1 MSLLSSLRQDI
12 SDSNQRDSI
21 RNEREEILRDLQ
33 WLFNAT
39 TAFSIPDTQ
48 STAISKM
55 VLSSV
60 LNYGL
65 PPFAGA
71 TRHKFHS
78 GYIQEQIRLAIER
91 FEPRLLPDTI
101 VVSATNA
108 NKDQAVGIL
117 SFEIK
122 ALMQTSVG
130 LDALEILSRIDL
142 DTGEVV
148 LMEV

>member
-48 STAISKM
+48 NTAISKV

-65 PPFAGA
+65 PPFAVA
-71 TRHKFHS
+71 KRHKFHS

>member
-1 MSLLSSLRQDI
+1 
-12 SDSNQRDSI
+12 
-21 RNEREEILRDLQ
+21 
-33 WLFNAT
+33 
-39 TAFSIPDTQ
+39 
-48 STAISKM
+48 
-55 VLSSV
+55 
-60 LNYGL
+60 
-65 PPFAGA
+65 
-71 TRHKFHS
+71 
-78 GYIQEQIRLAIER
+78 LAIER

-130 LDALEILSRIDL
+130 LDELEIMSRIDL